1 MARRLVQEEGLL
13 CGGSS
18 GTVVAGAIKWA
29 LENGLTEKDRVLYDI
44 FNIDCH
50 HTG

>member
-18 GTVVAGAIKWA
+18 GSTLVGAIKWA
-29 LENGLTEKDRVLYDI
+29 LKAGLTEKDRVFII
-44 FNIDCH
+44 FH
-50 HTG
+50 FS